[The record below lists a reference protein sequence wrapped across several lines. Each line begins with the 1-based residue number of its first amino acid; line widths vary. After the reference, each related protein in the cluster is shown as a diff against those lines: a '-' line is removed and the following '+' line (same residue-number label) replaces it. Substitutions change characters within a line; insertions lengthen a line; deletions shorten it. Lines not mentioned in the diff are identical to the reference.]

1 MMSAGTYERRH
12 GVGVAE
18 LHAHGYE
25 TIPSDANFFFVNLK
39 TDIAPFGPKF
49 AEKGVLVGRKFP
61 PMDNWL
67 RVSVGT
73 DEEMKKFVAAFKEIM
88 PAGKATTAAA
98 GA

>member
-1 MMSAGTYERRH
+1 M
-12 GVGVAE
+12 
-18 LHAHGYE
+18 
-25 TIPSDANFFFVNLK
+25 VNMK
-39 TDIAPFGPKF
+39 TDIAPLGPKF

-61 PMDNWL
+61 PMDNWM

-73 DEEMKKFVAAFKEIM
+73 DEEMKKFVAVFKELM